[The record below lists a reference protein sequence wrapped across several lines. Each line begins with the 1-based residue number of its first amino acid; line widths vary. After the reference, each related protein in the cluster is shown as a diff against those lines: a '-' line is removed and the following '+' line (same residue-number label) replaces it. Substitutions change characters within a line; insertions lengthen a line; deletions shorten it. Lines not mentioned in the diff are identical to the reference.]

1 MANTAS
7 MFAKRMVEA
16 ERERLKNKERAAR
29 DMMEAVEALRAAAG
43 RLRTAVG
50 AYMAMDTMT
59 RTRLGDLLGLTG
71 VELRIAFD
79 AKHELIREPA
89 DATEHDE
96 HEHDGDGGGH
106 AAAPSPDDSPEG
118 AVDGAEP
125 ATNAQPPAGG
135 ARGSRYAWSR
145 GGMPRVSA
153 AHTMP
158 ASVQSSLRAN
168 ASNAKRIAVSLSR
181 FHHAR

>member
-1 MANTAS
+1 MASTAS

-29 DMMEAVEALRAAAG
+29 DMMEAVEGLRAATD
-43 RLRTAVG
+43 RLRAAVG
-50 AYMAMDTMT
+50 AYMELDSMT
-59 RTRLGDLLGLTG
+59 RARLGDLLGLTG
-71 VELRIAFD
+71 VELRVAFD

-96 HEHDGDGGGH
+96 HEREGDGGGH

-125 ATNAQPPAGG
+125 STAGAPPA
-135 ARGSRYAWSR
+135 W
-145 GGMPRVSA
+145 
-153 AHTMP
+153 
-158 ASVQSSLRAN
+158 
-168 ASNAKRIAVSLSR
+168 
-181 FHHAR
+181 